1 MAQQNNNKIKIE
13 YDTLLENLSIDHTK
27 LSSLEY
33 FSKLSTERFSFLLP
47 EEIKKNLDEIII
59 LSRDFLFD
67 IPKKDSDL
75 LIYYAKL
82 REDTLN
88 YILKYYDI
96 KYALKKIV
104 SKNIFSKTDAY
115 DLLQKKNVS
124 EILYGDLLNDF
135 YTDIDLY
142 LEEIEEGFKNAEQS
156 DDFMLLEC
164 KKTLMLLNSTK

>member
-1 MAQQNNNKIKIE
+1 MDQQNNNKIKIE

-33 FSKLSTERFSFLLP
+33 FSKLSTERFSFLLS
-47 EEIKKNLDEIII
+47 EEIKKKLDEIII

-67 IPKKDSDL
+67 IPKKDSNL
-75 LIYYAKL
+75 LIYYTKL
-82 REDTLN
+82 REDALN

-115 DLLQKKNVS
+115 DLLQKKMYLKFYM
-124 EILYGDLLNDF
+124 EIF
-135 YTDIDLY
+135 
-142 LEEIEEGFKNAEQS
+142 
-156 DDFMLLEC
+156 
-164 KKTLMLLNSTK
+164 